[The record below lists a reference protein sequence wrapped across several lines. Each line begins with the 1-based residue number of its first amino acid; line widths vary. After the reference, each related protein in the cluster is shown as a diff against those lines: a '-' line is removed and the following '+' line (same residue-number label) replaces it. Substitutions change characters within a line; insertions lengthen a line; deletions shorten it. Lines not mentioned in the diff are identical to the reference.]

1 MARVRSTA
9 RVERDGEEA
18 EAAETVPISE
28 AIRRSGLIAAEDTP
42 AAEATQADVEEV
54 GSEDELSC
62 GVPTKPSHLDFGKS
76 TISEADLPKMMKLGS
91 FSEAKKELV
100 RFGGEETTPKLEKN
114 EVVVFKSFFKAGLR
128 FPLNGMIADVL
139 KKFGVYLHQL
149 TPNAI
154 ARLSVY
160 IWALRSQGVE
170 PFGEGFCRVHEL
182 HYQTKARG
190 DGLHENFGCYNFAY
204 RKTMKFLVI
213 SYRSKWP
220 AGWKSEWF
228 YVKVDKNEDKLV
240 QSPLELTF
248 GETRPQCNMVRGS
261 PSQIAMA
268 EFRVISDHIGTRD
281 LVQEFLAFKV
291 FPTMRD
297 WEMPKLE
304 GEKKKGELI
313 RLPYYYKFKK
323 HFKKPCQEW
332 LNTIEIMCN
341 DILENYSKKEDQLM
355 TAAFGS
361 RPKRRLNRVL
371 DALNFDYPDYEQL
384 GGDAEGPKRK
394 RIVSAPDKESTK
406 LAKKEQEISKKLS
419 PEPKVTAPR
428 KRKVV
433 SPKPASSKPKTLVRE
448 EEAPATPS
456 AAEVEE
462 ILKVMTEP
470 LPLKLSPLAPEL
482 TKFFQKD
489 KEASTAESPAKPKK
503 RRIIQVA
510 DVIHQTPPPTSVSKI
525 VIAETT
531 GAEAA
536 AAEATGA
543 ETTEAETTG
552 AEATG
557 AEATGAEAGT
567 TEDSNLE
574 TTLDVIDNILLKMAE
589 EEAVVAAVNTAT
601 EKGKEQVED
610 ILEEGN
616 FNFQDLLGQELTDA
630 EKEEL
635 KKYAISCGYKPGSLL
650 FGGVNEGKLR
660 CLRNRTEA
668 KVVRTFSKSVGLPKI
683 EADLC
688 RYQRQ
693 HIAGSLLYANFK
705 VKILLLFYYYIYLL
719 NRFLTK
725 VVFVEYTTK

>member
-9 RVERDGEEA
+9 RVERDGDEA
-18 EAAETVPISE
+18 EAAETVPISV
-28 AIRRSGLIAAEDTP
+28 AMKRSGLVTAEDTP
-42 AAEATQADVEEV
+42 TAEATQADVEEV
-54 GSEDELSC
+54 GSEDEFSC

-76 TISEADLPKMMKLGS
+76 TISEADLPKLVKLGY

-100 RFGGEETTPKLEKN
+100 RFGGEETTPKPEKN

-154 ARLSVY
+154 VRLSVY

-182 HYQTKARG
+182 HYQTKARR

-204 RKTMKFLVI
+204 RKTMKFPVI

-228 YVKVDKNEDKLV
+228 YVKVDKDEDKLV

-248 GETRPQCNMVRGS
+248 GETRPRCNMIRGS

-268 EFRVISDHIGTRD
+268 EFRVILDHIGTRD

-304 GEKKKGELI
+304 GEKKKGELV

-323 HFKKPCQEW
+323 HFIEPCQEW
-332 LNTIEIMCN
+332 LDTIEIMCN
-341 DILENYSKKEDQLM
+341 DILGNYSKKVDQLM

-371 DALNFDYPDYEQL
+371 DALNFEYSDYEQL

-394 RIVSAPDKESTK
+394 RIASALDKESTK

-419 PEPKVTAPR
+419 PEPKVVAPS
-428 KRKVV
+428 KRKAA
-433 SPKPASSKPKTLVRE
+433 SPEPKTLVRE

-456 AAEVEE
+456 ATEVEE
-462 ILKVMTEP
+462 ILKVMTES
-470 LPLKLSPLAPEL
+470 LPVKLSPLAPKL

-489 KEASTAESPAKPKK
+489 KEASAAESPAKPKK
-503 RRIIQVA
+503 RRIIQVT
-510 DVIHQTPPPTSVSKI
+510 DVIHQTPPPVSVSKI
-525 VIAETT
+525 VIAETA

-543 ETTEAETTG
+543 ETTEAETVG

-557 AEATGAEAGT
+557 DEATGAEAGT

-589 EEAVVAAVNTAT
+589 EEAAVTEVNTAT
-601 EKGKEQVED
+601 EKGKE
-610 ILEEGN
+610 
-616 FNFQDLLGQELTDA
+616 
-630 EKEEL
+630 
-635 KKYAISCGYKPGSLL
+635 
-650 FGGVNEGKLR
+650 
-660 CLRNRTEA
+660 
-668 KVVRTFSKSVGLPKI
+668 
-683 EADLC
+683 
-688 RYQRQ
+688 
-693 HIAGSLLYANFK
+693 
-705 VKILLLFYYYIYLL
+705 
-719 NRFLTK
+719 
-725 VVFVEYTTK
+725 